1 MSRIVEQIDFSISF
15 YQGVLG
21 ATTILLPFLT
31 VNLLTISEFN
41 RFQTLSKIYFTFL
54 GAVGMLLPNIWRT
67 SSDESGKEV
76 RKIMI
81 RVKGTLFLI
90 CSSLLLSTTLY
101 FFWDDLFTK
110 VLSPSVVELAMWSAL
125 TCFAYLN
132 IQIFYELVSRKYYKV
147 LQYVYSFYFIVYFV
161 LFVFLYIWR
170 TTLSGEIFLLVIYMA
185 FTFFVLI
192 CAKVRIIL

>member
-1 MSRIVEQIDFSISF
+1 
-15 YQGVLG
+15 
-21 ATTILLPFLT
+21 
-31 VNLLTISEFN
+31 
-41 RFQTLSKIYFTFL
+41 
-54 GAVGMLLPNIWRT
+54 VGMLLPNIWRT

-76 RKIMI
+76 RKMMI
-81 RVKGTLFLI
+81 KVKGTLFLI

-132 IQIFYELVSRKYYKV
+132 IQIFYELVARKYYKV
-147 LQYVYSFYFIVYFV
+147 LQHVYSFYFIVYFV
-161 LFVFLYIWR
+161 LFVFLYFWR